1 MSSLYTK
8 SLKIRNRKSKKNRQY
23 DGQKK
28 KYIVT
33 NSHLQKITQKTKDC
47 AIWTP
52 LKIGDEFIYSV
63 RVSTSCDKDISRTTM
78 CGQLSY
84 ITYKN
89 RFMVFNAT
97 FNNISDIL
105 CQSVLLVE
113 ETAVPEK
120 TPEWPEVTDKL
131 RCFILCLMQMIHEET
146 CLFQECHHY
155 IRKVWRYQRGNQKP
169 YIEEEQTI

>member
-8 SLKIRNRKSKKNRQY
+8 SLKIRDRKSKKNRQY
-23 DGQKK
+23 DGQTKK
-28 KYIVT
+28 DIAT
-33 NSHLQKITQKTKDC
+33 NNHLQNITQKTKDW

-52 LKIGDEFIYSV
+52 LKIGDEFIYSG
-63 RVSTSCDKDISRTTM
+63 RVSSSCDKDISRTTM

-89 RFMVFNAT
+89 RFMVFNVT
-97 FNNISDIL
+97 FNNISVIL

-131 RCFILCLMQMIHEET
+131 KMFYFM
-146 CLFQECHHY
+146 FNANDS
-155 IRKVWRYQRGNQKP
+155 WRDLLVSRMSSLYKKSLKIPQG
-169 YIEEEQTI
+169 